1 MKTSEFVGILPG
13 LEGSLIEE
21 ILVAMSTKINT
32 DFMSEFSPF
41 DEETDL
47 VMEGSKLNEFE
58 TACIYLGHKC
68 GPLEKE
74 LVAKLHGLNGAD
86 DSNFSEVENKLA
98 VCRSKFKLVDKL
110 IWDNIRRRLGNP
122 EHGLGI
128 RKDSQIVS
136 LKGNSCD
143 GCNGCDD
150 EHGIGV
156 RVIHLGGNGDL
167 FDGIFKE
174 MHER

>member
-21 ILVAMSTKINT
+21 ILKAMASKINT

-41 DEETDL
+41 DEENDL
-47 VMEGSKLNEFE
+47 EEIGQLNELE
-58 TACIYLGHKC
+58 TALLYLGHEC

-86 DSNFSEVENKLA
+86 DSNFSELENKLA

-122 EHGLGI
+122 DHGLGI
-128 RKDSQIVS
+128 RKDGQIVS
-136 LKGNSCD
+136 LKKS
-143 GCNGCDD
+143 GCDD

-167 FDGIFKE
+167 FDGLFKE